1 MAMWPDD
8 PDPVDAAIDE
18 VARQMTDG
26 MPGANFRTRVLA
38 RIGEPRAAWRSPWI
52 LAPLALAAVVLVAA
66 MVHRGRPADQHDL
79 RSAEQPGQAGALIRL
94 KPDTT
99 NADTTGAD
107 IPTRGTT
114 AETGRPHTTAVPPR
128 PQVRRTFVPSPG
140 PASDIDALA
149 PAALDVGSIALDR
162 LARPEPIVIQ
172 RLETTPIT
180 LAPIGEGDRP

>member
-18 VARQMTDG
+18 VACQMTDG
-26 MPGANFRTRVLA
+26 MPGANFKTRVLA
-38 RIGEPRAAWRSPWI
+38 RIGESRATWRSPWI
-52 LAPLALAAVVLVAA
+52 LWPLALAAVVLVAV
-66 MVHRGRPADQHDL
+66 MVHRGRPADLHDL
-79 RSAEQPGQAGALIRL
+79 RSAAEPGQATALIRP

-99 NADTTGAD
+99 AGAE
-107 IPTRGTT
+107 IPTPGDTSD
-114 AETGRPHTTAVPPR
+114 TGRPHTTAVPPK
-128 PQVRRTFVPSPG
+128 PHVTRTFDTSPG

-149 PAALDVGSIALDR
+149 PAALDVGSIALER